1 MDLDALNSRI
11 DEIIEELGKLPFDDP
26 RRKELVEQH
35 AILARTAAEAEKRDL
50 ERINSYRQNDINE
63 DRLRIDEERVKVDKA
78 NSRREMWGRIGSA
91 ALSVLGSIGL
101 AVISFKGEWLSD
113 LLRDRNIWDL
123 AKSLKPRN

>member
-101 AVISFKGEWLSD
+101 AIISFKGEWLSD

>member
-11 DEIIEELGKLPFDDP
+11 DEITEELGKLPFDDP

-50 ERINSYRQNDINE
+50 ERVNSYRQNDINE
-63 DRLRIDEERVKVDKA
+63 DRLRIDEERIKVDKA

-123 AKSLKPRN
+123 AKNLKPRN

>member
-1 MDLDALNSRI
+1 MDLDALNSQI

>member
-11 DEIIEELGKLPFDDP
+11 DEIVEELGKLPFDDP

-50 ERINSYRQNDINE
+50 ERVNSYRQNDINE
-63 DRLRIDEERVKVDKA
+63 DRLRIDEERIKVDKA

-113 LLRDRNIWDL
+113 LLRDRSIWDL
-123 AKSLKPRN
+123 AKSLRPRN